1 MIVLSM
7 TAFHAAKLSKKFFSV
22 FLIFCSLCAMA
33 VIVASSWEYLIYEN
47 IGLNYIY
54 VGYSSFRIDNLFV
67 TTTQLKA

>member
-1 MIVLSM
+1 MIVLSL
-7 TAFHAAKLSKKFFSV
+7 TAFHAAKPSKTFVSV

-33 VIVASSWEYLIYEN
+33 VIVASSWEYLLYEY

-54 VGYSSFRIDNLFV
+54 VEYFSFRIDNFFV